1 MQKDSKRQHAA
12 AAVDEARRGPENER
26 KVCVVSSAGVCK
38 RKKEEAQKK
47 TPTSDLQIIEKA
59 LVQYIPV
66 EHSYLYG

>member
-26 KVCVVSSAGVCK
+26 KVCVVVSSRGVQKEK
-38 RKKEEAQKK
+38 RSSEKD
-47 TPTSDLQIIEKA
+47 SNLIEKA